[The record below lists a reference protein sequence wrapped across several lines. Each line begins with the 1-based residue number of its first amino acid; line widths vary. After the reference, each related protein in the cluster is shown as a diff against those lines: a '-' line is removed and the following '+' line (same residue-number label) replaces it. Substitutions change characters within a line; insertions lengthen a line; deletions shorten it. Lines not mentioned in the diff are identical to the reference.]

1 MEKAILGLFAYV
13 DTMLEAAKKLKDAGH
28 SITIF
33 SPIPLGHEIE
43 HALGERKNYI
53 KYLAFI
59 GAVIGYI
66 FGIVLALGTAVLYVL
81 PRGGRAIF
89 PATPTL
95 LISYETAILF
105 GVFFTLGGFF
115 VFAKLPSFREKF
127 YDHEVAIDSFGL
139 LVEGVKEERFGDI
152 EKVMKEYGA
161 NEVKRIEKK

>member
-1 MEKAILGLFAYV
+1 MEKGILGLFTYV
-13 DTMLEAAKKLKDAGH
+13 DTLLEAAQKLKGSGY

-33 SPIPLGHEIE
+33 SPIPLGHEID

-59 GAVIGYI
+59 GAVVGFI
-66 FGIVLALGTAVLYVL
+66 FGIVLTLGTAVMYVL

-89 PATPTL
+89 PVTPTL

-105 GVFFTLGGFF
+105 GVFFTLTGFL
-115 VFAKLPSFREKF
+115 VFAKLPSFKKKF
-127 YDHEVAIDSFGL
+127 YDPEVAIDSFGL
-139 LVEGVKEERFGDI
+139 LVDGVREDKFGDI
-152 EKVMKEYGA
+152 EKVMREYGA

>member
-1 MEKAILGLFAYV
+1 MEKGILGLFTYV
-13 DTMLEAAKKLKDAGH
+13 DTLLEAAEKLKGSGY

-33 SPIPLGHEIE
+33 SPIPLGHEID

-59 GAVIGYI
+59 GAVVGFIL
-66 FGIVLALGTAVLYVL
+66 GIVLTLGTAALYVL

-95 LISYETAILF
+95 LLSYETAILL
-105 GVFFTLGGFF
+105 GVQFTLMGFL
-115 VFAKLPSFREKF
+115 VFAKLPSFKGKF
-127 YDHEVAIDSFGL
+127 YDPEVAIDSFGL
-139 LVEGVKEERFGDI
+139 LVDGVREDKFGDI
-152 EKVMKEYGA
+152 EKVMREYGA